1 MKLNIAA
8 VDLNPSSFQGEEEF
22 PEISGSI
29 WAYIVSFLFLFTI
42 FYNII
47 FVTVI
52 KPSIDGPEPV
62 ESKEIIV
69 KLYGDEGSPQ

>member
-1 MKLNIAA
+1 MFLFWKLNVAA
-8 VDLNPSSFQGEEEF
+8 VDLRPSSFQGEEEEEELL
-22 PEISGSI
+22 EISGSF
-29 WAYIVSFLFLFTI
+29 WAYAASFLLIFTL

-62 ESKEIIV
+62 ESNEIII
-69 KLYGDEGSPQ
+69 KL